1 MIIVTMIIVNNVILQ
16 LFSGRSSCETV
27 GLSCQGNLRDKPCK
41 VMMIMIRMMT
51 MKMKMT
57 RLVMKMNNKKM
68 ISKVS
73 YCSDDNQ
80 ADAEV
85 NDKTLFAK
93 LCSF

>member
-1 MIIVTMIIVNNVILQ
+1 
-16 LFSGRSSCETV
+16 
-27 GLSCQGNLRDKPCK
+27 
-41 VMMIMIRMMT
+41 MMIMIRMMT